1 MIYFVDMDHLQLFT
15 YEQVLAEINLNQ
27 NHLLIANGFNYGLG
41 VKTGYADILNEMI
54 ESKSSLYKDANL
66 YFEKANYDLELFL
79 KEMTDSIA
87 ADNIFL
93 KKYVYN
99 KIKLDFMQ
107 ALHSIVKSQIK
118 HVYAEQNAGIYILL
132 KQFDNY
138 FTLNYDSFLYLLL
151 LKYRKNIDDNHNAIA
166 FTPKISFIEV
176 DLNERHNDIYRQ
188 IKQLRDSGK
197 MEINLPEASIGTDL
211 FRLTKT
217 NFVSAVSLYSK
228 EQKKGWKDKDIKN
241 AVDLILEDE
250 QRNQVLEK
258 VEDGFRYL
266 FNRDEFIHDVNTEQN
281 IFFLHG
287 AFHIFRDGKDIKKI
301 TQETDKALYTKL
313 EEVLNNEEQDV
324 VCIFQSTN
332 KLGAIKENPY
342 LLNCY
347 NKLSTLSGNMVIIGS
362 SLDDNDNHIFAQ
374 IDKSDINKVY
384 ISVMPND
391 IEEQYKKT
399 MAKFPHKQ
407 VILFDAMTIS
417 YKLEEKE
424 Q

>member
-1 MIYFVDMDHLQLFT
+1 MDNLQLFT
-15 YEQVLAEINLNQ
+15 YEQVLAEINNDV

-41 VKTGYADILNEMI
+41 VKTGYQDILDEMI
-54 ESKSSLYKDANL
+54 ESKSSLYKDAKL
-66 YFEKANYDLELFL
+66 YFEQANYDLEHFL
-79 KEMTDSIA
+79 KTMTDTIA
-87 ADNIFL
+87 ADNGFL

-118 HVYAEQNAGIYILL
+118 HVYAEQNEGIYILL
-132 KQFDNY
+132 SQFDNY

-151 LKYRKNIDDNHNAIA
+151 LKYRKNIENNKNAIA
-166 FTPKISFIEV
+166 FTPKISFIET
-176 DLNERHNDIYRQ
+176 DLNERNNNIYRE

-250 QRNQVLEK
+250 KRNQVLEK

-266 FNRDEFIHDVNTEQN
+266 FDRDEYIHDVNAEQN
-281 IFFLHG
+281 LFFLHG
-287 AFHIFRDGKDIKKI
+287 AFHIFRDGKEIKKI

-324 VCIFQSTN
+324 VCVFQSSN
-332 KLGAIKENPY
+332 KLEAIKENSY

-347 NKLSTLSGNMVIIGS
+347 NKLSSLSGNMVIIGS
-362 SLDDNDNHIFAQ
+362 SLDDNDSHIFAQ
-374 IDKSDINKVY
+374 IDKSQLEKVY
-384 ISVMPND
+384 ISVMPCD
-391 IEEQYKKT
+391 IEKQYDK
-399 MAKFPHKQ
+399 AREKFPNKQ
-407 VILFDAMTIS
+407 VVLFDAMTIS